1 MSMADLQGQTAI
13 VTGASRG
20 LGYAIAERLAKAGA
34 KVHLIARNQGGG
46 GGAPA
51 QPSAAGA
58 QAKGWAADVGD
69 AESLGNAFASIL
81 KESPAVEI
89 LVNNAGITRD
99 GLLLRMKD
107 EDFDEVVRI
116 NLRSVFLGT
125 RALLRTLVKQK
136 YGRIINLTSIVG
148 VHGQAGQANYSASKA
163 GIIGF
168 TKSTAK
174 EVASRGITCNAVAPG
189 FIDSDMTKVLTDD
202 QKAGILGGIPMGRMG
217 TPDEVAAL
225 VAFLASK
232 DAGYLTGQ
240 VFGID
245 GGMGMEAPPT
255 REFRRNSAIPEPREP
270 AIAPLFNYIYPTF
283 LRSIECPRISTRR
296 SPKSSSRS
304 SACPRTRSSPKPHSS
319 MIWAPIP
326 SIRWS
331 W

>member
-1 MSMADLQGQTAI
+1 MEKILTGQTAI

-34 KVHLIARNQGGG
+34 KVHLIARNQGGVEE
-46 GGAPA
+46 
-51 QPSAAGA
+51 AAAKLTAATGA
-58 QAKGWAADVGD
+58 QAKAWAADVGD
-69 AESLGNAFASIL
+69 AESLGNAIGAIL
-81 KESPAVEI
+81 KESPTVEI

-99 GLLLRMKD
+99 GLLMRMKD
-107 EDFDEVVRI
+107 EDFDEVIRI

-125 RALLRTLVKQK
+125 RAVLRQLIKQK

-148 VHGQAGQANYSASKA
+148 VHGQAGQANYAASKA

-202 QKAGILGGIPMGRMG
+202 QKAGILADIPMGRMG

-245 GGMGMEAPPT
+245 GGMG
-255 REFRRNSAIPEPREP
+255 I
-270 AIAPLFNYIYPTF
+270 
-283 LRSIECPRISTRR
+283 
-296 SPKSSSRS
+296 
-304 SACPRTRSSPKPHSS
+304 
-319 MIWAPIP
+319 
-326 SIRWS
+326 
-331 W
+331 

>member
-1 MSMADLQGQTAI
+1 MADLQGQTAI

-34 KVHLIARNQGGG
+34 KLHLIARNQAGVDEAAAKLAAATGGQIK
-46 GGAPA
+46 A
-51 QPSAAGA
+51 
-58 QAKGWAADVGD
+58 WAADVGD
-69 AESLGNAFASIL
+69 AESAGAAFAAIL
-81 KESPAVEI
+81 KESPTVEI

-107 EDFDEVVRI
+107 EDFDEVIRI

-125 RALLRTLVKQK
+125 RGVLRAMVKQK
-136 YGRIINLTSIVG
+136 YGRILNLTSIVG
-148 VHGQAGQANYSASKA
+148 VHGQAGQANYAASKA

-202 QKAGILGGIPMGRMG
+202 QKAGILAGIPMGRMG

-225 VAFLASK
+225 IAFLASK

-245 GGMGMEAPPT
+245 GGMG
-255 REFRRNSAIPEPREP
+255 I
-270 AIAPLFNYIYPTF
+270 
-283 LRSIECPRISTRR
+283 
-296 SPKSSSRS
+296 
-304 SACPRTRSSPKPHSS
+304 
-319 MIWAPIP
+319 
-326 SIRWS
+326 
-331 W
+331 

>member
-1 MSMADLQGQTAI
+1 MADLQGQTAI
-13 VTGASRG
+13 VTGSSRG
-20 LGYAIAERLAKAGA
+20 LGYAIAERLARAGA
-34 KVHLIARNQGGG
+34 KVHLIARNLGGVE
-46 GGAPA
+46 
-51 QPSAAGA
+51 AAAARLAAATGA
-58 QAKGWAADVGD
+58 QTKAWAADVGE
-69 AESLGNAFASIL
+69 AESLGNAFAAIL

-125 RALLRTLVKQK
+125 RAVLRAMVRQK

-148 VHGQAGQANYSASKA
+148 VHGQAGQANYAASKA

-174 EVASRGITCNAVAPG
+174 EVATRSITCNAVAPG

-202 QKAGILGGIPMGRMG
+202 QKAGILSGIPMGRMG

-245 GGMGMEAPPT
+245 GGMG
-255 REFRRNSAIPEPREP
+255 I
-270 AIAPLFNYIYPTF
+270 
-283 LRSIECPRISTRR
+283 
-296 SPKSSSRS
+296 
-304 SACPRTRSSPKPHSS
+304 
-319 MIWAPIP
+319 
-326 SIRWS
+326 
-331 W
+331 

>member
-1 MSMADLQGQTAI
+1 MITTDMNGQTAI

-20 LGYAIAERLAKAGA
+20 LGYAIAERLSKAGA
-34 KVHLIARNQGGG
+34 KVHLVARNLAGVEE
-46 GGAPA
+46 AA
-51 QPSAAGA
+51 AKISAATGNA
-58 QAKGWAADVGD
+58 TKAWAADVGD
-69 AESLGNAFASIL
+69 AESLGAAFTAIL

-99 GLLLRMKD
+99 GLLMRMKD

-116 NLRSVFLGT
+116 NLRSVFLAT
-125 RALLRTLVKQK
+125 RAVMRAMLKQK

-148 VHGQAGQANYSASKA
+148 VHGQAGQANYAASKA

-174 EVASRGITCNAVAPG
+174 EVASRSITCNAVAPG

-202 QKAGILGGIPMGRMG
+202 QKAGIIGGIPMGRMG
-217 TPDEVAAL
+217 DPAEVAAL

-245 GGMGMEAPPT
+245 GGMG
-255 REFRRNSAIPEPREP
+255 I
-270 AIAPLFNYIYPTF
+270 
-283 LRSIECPRISTRR
+283 
-296 SPKSSSRS
+296 
-304 SACPRTRSSPKPHSS
+304 
-319 MIWAPIP
+319 
-326 SIRWS
+326 
-331 W
+331 